1 MPIIQGNHL
10 NLSTCSGKNLYHLS
24 FSLSQLG
31 CIWGLLSPHLLKIYS
46 SGVDMN
52 MVGRRERERER
63 ERESYLIR
71 GPFLILLAGFLLKA
85 SNHKNGVDMMPLAC

>member
-1 MPIIQGNHL
+1 LGFTQSAPF
-10 NLSTCSGKNLYHLS
+10 KNLLE
-24 FSLSQLG
+24 
-31 CIWGLLSPHLLKIYS
+31 WGGHEHGGEK
-46 SGVDMN
+46 
-52 MVGRRERERER
+52 RERER

>member
-1 MPIIQGNHL
+1 
-10 NLSTCSGKNLYHLS
+10 
-24 FSLSQLG
+24 
-31 CIWGLLSPHLLKIYS
+31 
-46 SGVDMN
+46 MN